1 MNGMIYMIWDE
12 YDVTD
17 MVNMIV
23 LVWYVL
29 LCVLLWLCGIYVHGP
44 DMNELHDSQDPQI
57 WYELYDWKKTNRYE
71 MIYLNDR
78 DISMCCDDLHEW

>member
-12 YDVTD
+12 CDVTD

-29 LCVLLWLCGIYVHGP
+29 FCVLLWLCGIYVHGP
-44 DMNELHDSQDPQI
+44 DMNKLHDS
-57 WYELYDWKKTNRYE
+57 
-71 MIYLNDR
+71 
-78 DISMCCDDLHEW
+78 